1 MIKVAL
7 SQPATSNSLS
17 NTWLHD
23 MLKAT
28 KLDATENLTV
38 TTRASKSSQC
48 VICKGSRNLCGK
60 LRCPIMVK
68 VNHYLKSISLM
79 NSEDIAGASPP
90 SVFIGR
96 IGYPNVY
103 AGPLVPPVQGDTTLF
118 DLPEYWFGRS
128 MDEIVSFRLMLVR
141 GKHRVNVHELANAG
155 KIVEK
160 TRELALAVSP
170 VDIELILK
178 NKPRGNIFMDDEVQP
193 FGPSAQ
199 IRDLN
204 LSNTHWD
211 HHVEKAYSDT
221 DLRAVEAVRE
231 LYSKGVLVTKIQR
244 AFSVGAFG
252 IEKNR
257 RMVPTRWSIT
267 AVDDILSKNLVRKVK
282 QYPEISEYRIY
293 ESRYLDNVFEVLM
306 LPLPWSYEAIEAW
319 YPGTTWNPNGKQAVM
334 FGDWEGI
341 DGRTTYAEIGGC
353 YYAARLAVCER
364 LVKEQRQS
372 AVAVL
377 REARPGYIMP
387 VGVWQVRENVRNAMR
402 QPPYRF
408 TTLELALKWIA
419 ARFQIPLQQW
429 ISKSALIK
437 NALFQK
443 RITDYFSRRAA

>member
-103 AGPLVPPVQGDTTLF
+103 AGPLVPPVQEDTTIF

-128 MDEIVSFRLMLVR
+128 MDEIVSFRSMLVR
-141 GKHRVNVHELANAG
+141 GKHRVNVHEFANAG

-170 VDIELILK
+170 VDIELFLK

-204 LSNTHWD
+204 LGNTHWD

-221 DLRAVEAVRE
+221 D
-231 LYSKGVLVTKIQR
+231 
-244 AFSVGAFG
+244 
-252 IEKNR
+252 
-257 RMVPTRWSIT
+257 
-267 AVDDILSKNLVRKVK
+267 
-282 QYPEISEYRIY
+282 
-293 ESRYLDNVFEVLM
+293 
-306 LPLPWSYEAIEAW
+306 
-319 YPGTTWNPNGKQAVM
+319 
-334 FGDWEGI
+334 
-341 DGRTTYAEIGGC
+341 
-353 YYAARLAVCER
+353 
-364 LVKEQRQS
+364 
-372 AVAVL
+372 
-377 REARPGYIMP
+377 
-387 VGVWQVRENVRNAMR
+387 
-402 QPPYRF
+402 
-408 TTLELALKWIA
+408 
-419 ARFQIPLQQW
+419 
-429 ISKSALIK
+429 
-437 NALFQK
+437 
-443 RITDYFSRRAA
+443 